1 MSAQR
6 YSESVAEPETAGF
19 AVLDDKGRISLPKP
33 LRGALG
39 LRAGSAIAYI
49 RLSDMVLLIPQDEQL
64 AALMDRASTALHA
77 AGITAEDF
85 LANLP
90 GARDEVVREA
100 YGEEFL
106 QDLERRYGPTRDAE
120 PAP

>member
-6 YSESVAEPETAGF
+6 HRESPVEPGTAGF

-39 LRAGSAIAYI
+39 LHAGSTVAYI
-49 RLSDMVLLIPQDEQL
+49 RLNDMILLIPQDEQL
-64 AALMDRASTALHA
+64 AALMDRAAAALEA
-77 AGITAEDF
+77 AGITVEDF

-90 GARDEVVREA
+90 AAREDVVNEA
-100 YGEEFL
+100 YGEEFM
-106 QDLERRYGPTRDAE
+106 QDLERRYGSTRDGE

>member
-6 YSESVAEPETAGF
+6 HRESPGELGTAGF

-39 LRAGSAIAYI
+39 LHAGSTVAYV
-49 RLSDMVLLIPQDEQL
+49 RLNDMVLLIPQDEQL
-64 AALMDRASTALHA
+64 AALMDRAAAALQA
-77 AGITAEDF
+77 AGITVEDF

-90 GARDEVVREA
+90 TARDDVVNEA
-100 YGEEFL
+100 YGEEFM
-106 QDLERRYGPTRDAE
+106 QDLERRYGPKRDGE

>member
-6 YSESVAEPETAGF
+6 HRESPAEPSTAGF

-39 LRAGSAIAYI
+39 LHAGSTVAYI
-49 RLSDMVLLIPQDEQL
+49 RLNDMVLLIPQDEQL
-64 AALMDRASTALHA
+64 TALMDRAAAALEA
-77 AGITAEDF
+77 AGITVEDF

-90 GARDEVVREA
+90 AARDDVVNEA
-100 YGEEFL
+100 YGAGFM
-106 QDLERRYGPTRDAE
+106 QDLERRYGPKRDGE

>member
-1 MSAQR
+1 MNAQR
-6 YSESVAEPETAGF
+6 HTESAAEPDTAGF

-49 RLSDMVLLIPQDEQL
+49 RLRDMILLIPQDEQL
-64 AALMDRASTALHA
+64 AALMDRASATLEA
-77 AGITAEDF
+77 AGITVDDF

-90 GARDEVVREA
+90 AARDAVVREA

-106 QDLERRYGPTRDAE
+106 QDLDRRYGPARHTE
-120 PAP
+120 PTP